1 MRVSEALRRRLAPV
15 GLLLAAFSSASVA
28 LLAAAPDAQAQP
40 QAQTQTTGPA
50 PVHLL
55 INSLAGPDLFK
66 AYCSACHGADG
77 RGNGPAAA
85 SLKTPPADLT
95 SLARRS
101 GGTFP
106 QARVQAVLSG
116 DGQAEV
122 VAHGTATMPVWGP
135 IFRAFEAGPQA
146 DVRIAN
152 LVKYLAST
160 QRP

>member
-1 MRVSEALRRRLAPV
+1 
-15 GLLLAAFSSASVA
+15 
-28 LLAAAPDAQAQP
+28 
-40 QAQTQTTGPA
+40 
-50 PVHLL
+50 LL

-101 GGTFP
+101 GGAFP

-116 DGQAEV
+116 DGPAAV
-122 VAHGTATMPVWGP
+122 AAHGTATMPVWGP
-135 IFRAFEAGPQA
+135 IFRALEAGPQA
-146 DVRIAN
+146 EVRIAN
-152 LVKYLAST
+152 LVKYLSSA